1 MIGGQHHHAGAWHR
15 IVVKG
20 WGHQGSDQV
29 DEVHSHVY
37 KGWDHLSMC
46 PSWRAIQ
53 VSITKGSQGHRE
65 LETVLSLLT
74 NMGNGLVTIN

>member
-46 PSWRAIQ
+46 PSCE
-53 VSITKGSQGHRE
+53 GHPGIHHKRQSG
-65 LETVLSLLT
+65 TQRT
-74 NMGNGLVTIN
+74 GDCLVTVD